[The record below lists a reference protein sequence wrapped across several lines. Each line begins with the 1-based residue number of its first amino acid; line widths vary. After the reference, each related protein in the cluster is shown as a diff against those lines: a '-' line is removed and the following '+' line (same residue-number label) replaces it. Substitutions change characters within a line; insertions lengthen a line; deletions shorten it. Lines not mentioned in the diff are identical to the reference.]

1 MKYEKVPLYWNNDHC
16 YDGDEEIAI
25 FNYKN
30 HTIDLNIKI
39 DTKVYKIHYKNV
51 LNCDVSEAFMAS
63 IYSSMILW
71 KRLRHFINNLETE
84 YNNTKEFYLLDSI
97 EKAKELEK
105 KLVVYDGDKIV
116 DTLFGYKRITEKE
129 IVEKLNINLP

>member
-1 MKYEKVPLYWNNDHC
+1 MEYEKVPLYWNNDHC

-25 FNYKN
+25 FNCKT

-51 LNCDVSEAFMAS
+51 LNYDLYQAFMAS